1 MISRPTRR
9 SPASHRGLFL
19 FFVVGLFM
27 LQIAFAFTI
36 HGDIGPQSPVVP
48 GIDRPASPLL
58 VGRIDSLITQPVIRQ
73 PVRPAPEG
81 AFAPAVKTLPPEPL
95 AAAPKGSADAAGLA
109 KAPAKKDAAVT
120 TAAAQPQIQE
130 KGRYLEYTIERG
142 DTLDTISTKL
152 YGSTRMTQAIVRLN
166 RIRDE
171 KSLQLGDR
179 LLVPRTGLI
188 VRLASR

>member
-1 MISRPTRR
+1 MISRVKRR

-27 LQIAFAFTI
+27 LQITFAFTI

-58 VGRIDSLITQPVIRQ
+58 VGRIDSLINQPCIRQ

-81 AFAPAVKTLPPEPL
+81 AFAPAARNIPPEPV
-95 AAAPKGSADAAGLA
+95 AVAPKTAPDTQELA
-109 KAPAKKDAAVT
+109 KAPAARNV
-120 TAAAQPQIQE
+120 QIQE

-142 DTLDTISTKL
+142 DTLDMISTKL
-152 YGSTRMTQAIVRLN
+152 YGNTRMTGAIVRLN

-171 KSLQLGDR
+171 KALRLGER
-179 LLVPRTGLI
+179 LLVPRTGLV
-188 VRLASR
+188 VRLAAR

>member
-1 MISRPTRR
+1 MISRAKRR

-58 VGRIDSLITQPVIRQ
+58 VGRIDSLINQPCVRQ

-81 AFAPAVKTLPPEPL
+81 AFAPAARSIPPEPI
-95 AAAPKGSADAAGLA
+95 AAAPKAAPVVQEVVRA
-109 KAPAKKDAAVT
+109 
-120 TAAAQPQIQE
+120 TAAKGPQVQE

-142 DTLDTISTKL
+142 DTLDSISTKL
-152 YGSTRMTQAIVRLN
+152 YGNTRMTGAIVRLN

-171 KSLQLGDR
+171 KALQLGER
-179 LLVPRTGLI
+179 LLVPRAGLV
-188 VRLASR
+188 VRLAAR

>member
-1 MISRPTRR
+1 MISRPSRR

-58 VGRIDSLITQPVIRQ
+58 VGRIDSLITQTSIRQ

-81 AFAPAVKTLPPEPL
+81 AFAPAMKSIPPEPV
-95 AAAPKGSADAAGLA
+95 AVAPKATPAAQETA
-109 KAPAKKDAAVT
+109 KASATRLK
-120 TAAAQPQIQE
+120 IQE

-142 DTLDTISTKL
+142 DTLESISTRL
-152 YGSTRMTQAIVRLN
+152 YGSNRMTPAIVRLN
-166 RIRDE
+166 RISDE
-171 KSLQLGDR
+171 KALQLGER

-188 VRLASR
+188 VRMAAR